1 MTRHVTEARELR
13 SLDRRSMYSIFAPLD
28 AEERLPRELILEAR
42 RHRTLGRRELA
53 GALWLP
59 ALFLIFAL
67 ISWAKVDLAV
77 ALGGVALLYAGLW
90 AFVLLGDRAS
100 K

>member
-28 AEERLPRELILEAR
+28 ANERLPRELILEAKR
-42 RHRTLGRRELA
+42 QRTLGRRELI

-59 ALFLIFAL
+59 AILLIFA
-67 ISWAKVDLAV
+67 V
-77 ALGGVALLYAGLW
+77 ASRVG
-90 AFVLLGDRAS
+90 R
-100 K
+100 